1 MKKSLTLKESFDRLH
16 FTISKQNKINQTD
29 ADAFAKICENYDQQQ
44 QKTVQDNLLFA
55 KLYAYLLGKM
65 AGHYNDV
72 DEANK
77 HLNKLLAKPFEETIG
92 ILEME
97 LRAMEVRQVFAD
109 DFLKHENPANV
120 KKTLEKYPKFKEEFV
135 ACWEYWDN
143 DNVKS
148 HLNTNINLSIQNF
161 KNNV

>member
-1 MKKSLTLKESFDRLH
+1 MKLRDAVSRIR
-16 FTISKQNKINQTD
+16 FTVSKQNKPNQSD
-29 ADAFAKICENYDQQQ
+29 AEALNSILEHLQKVEE
-44 QKTVQDNLLFA
+44 KTVQDNLLFA

-161 KNNV
+161 RNNV